1 MNKPRLIPITITF
14 GQLKEVLA
22 SLGFEQR
29 ETDEFT
35 AYQEAD
41 HDALIILPRMSPEA
55 IVGDPYLV
63 AIRSTVTGRGVAT
76 SEKLYSLLEDSARAN
91 GADKILTRPRSRKKT
106 ERLPV
111 QTERE
116 P

>member
-1 MNKPRLIPITITF
+1 MNKQRLIPITITF
-14 GQLKEVLA
+14 SQLKEALL
-22 SLGFEQR
+22 SLGFEHE
-29 ETDEFT
+29 ETEEFT
-35 AYQEAD
+35 AYREAD
-41 HDALIILPRMSPEA
+41 HDALILLRRMPPEA

-63 AIRSTVTGRGVAT
+63 AVRNTVTGRGVAT
-76 SEKLYSLLEDSARAN
+76 GEKLYSLLEASARAN